1 MAYAPLPVSHRE
13 AIVRPL
19 KLAITS
25 DVSGLLQSPKLRLS
39 SDITSAAPPQDVGS
53 TAPSFPLHP
62 SLVNGI
68 TKGDP
73 SFPGGVLKCKCS
85 TSPVTVTLR
94 SNVVHNHACGCSKC
108 WKPEGALFSIV
119 SVVPADKLEVT
130 ANGDKLAVVDPSATI
145 LRHACTGCG
154 VHLYGPL
161 TSLVIIG
168 ERVMLGPNVHI
179 YSAGHDTSVLSR
191 VRCIEFGH
199 PVRIEDDCWIG
210 GNVTILAGVTI
221 GRGSKVVKRL
231 PTLEEELADPRNIYH
246 RFPDRS

>member
-1 MAYAPLPVSHRE
+1 MARRKYKVYSM
-13 AIVRPL
+13 
-19 KLAITS
+19 
-25 DVSGLLQSPKLRLS
+25 LLTIRK
-39 SDITSAAPPQDVGS
+39 PQ
-53 TAPSFPLHP
+53 TANKSFPLHP

-154 VHLYGPL
+154 VHLYG
-161 TSLVIIG
+161 
-168 ERVMLGPNVHI
+168 
-179 YSAGHDTSVLSR
+179 
-191 VRCIEFGH
+191 
-199 PVRIEDDCWIG
+199 RIEKDHAFKGLDFVHTELSDEKGWQEPQFAGFVSSIIEQGFDARHIDDVRAQLKSLG
-210 GNVTILAGVTI
+210 
-221 GRGSKVVKRL
+221 
-231 PTLEEELADPRNIYH
+231 LESYDALNPPLMDAIAAFTAANEAKA
-246 RFPDRS
+246 